1 MSLIAKIISKF
12 DDSGIKKAKHS
23 FSGLEKALGAVGI
36 GLGLKEVADLLLESA
51 KAASVDEKSM
61 LLLNTQLQRNAHAT
75 KDQIKQSNKF
85 VEKLSLQ
92 TGIVKDKLRPAYAR
106 FANVTHNVKD
116 AQRLLTIAVDA
127 SAGSGLS
134 QTRIVKAVSQA
145 YTGNQKA
152 LAKLFPELKNSKN
165 ALGDL
170 SKEYAGMAALKADP
184 FMKFNNSIEIL
195 KEKLGTAILPL
206 ISEFVDYISKPG
218 GVVDQVGAFFDSLND
233 PKSDAGKMFTDIK
246 NAVKDAFG
254 QVRDFFALFGNGDAM
269 KGFGN
274 LVKLLIEALPAF
286 IALKGILA
294 LSAAGKPIK
303 YLLTAITAMKAG
315 TSTSTDAEK
324 SLENAGNSPI
334 GGTVKLLAAT
344 QAAAFFAYKGAQS
357 GINEQLQKN
366 GQRVSLIAAGA
377 SGSMAIPTGRA
388 TKGNSLGL
396 FDNPTTT
403 NVTINVQSADPKA
416 VVDALGKYV
425 KSNGALPKFITA
437 HLGGHP

>member
-1 MSLIAKIISKF
+1 MLSKF

-23 FSGLEKALGAVGI
+23 FSGLKHAIGAVGLGI
-36 GLGLKEVADLLLESA
+36 GLSEITNVLIESA
-51 KAASVDEKSM
+51 KAASADEKSM
-61 LLLNTQLQRNAHAT
+61 LLLNTQLGRNAHANNT
-75 KDQIKQSNKF
+75 QIKQSNKF
-85 VEKLSLQ
+85 IERMSLQ
-92 TGIVKDKLRPAYAR
+92 TGIVKNQLRPAYAR

-116 AQRLLTIAVDA
+116 AQKLLTIAIDA
-127 SAGSGLS
+127 HAGSGLS
-134 QTRIVKAVSQA
+134 MTKI
-145 YTGNQKA
+145 TKA
-152 LAKLFPELKNSKN
+152 LSKAYDGNTKSLMSIFPELKNAKT
-165 ALGDL
+165 AVADLG
-170 SKEYAGMAALKADP
+170 KEYDNMAALNADP
-184 FMKFNNSIEIL
+184 FSKFNNSMEIM
-195 KEKLGTAILPL
+195 KEHLGAAILPL
-206 ISEFVDYISKPG
+206 ITQFIDTISAPG
-218 GVVDQVGAFFDSLND
+218 GLIDQVNKFFDDLSN
-233 PKSDAGKMFTDIK
+233 PKTEPGKMFTDIK

-254 QVRDFFALFGNGDAM
+254 QVKDFFALFGNGDAM

-303 YLLTAITAMKAG
+303 YLLAAITAMKAG

-425 KSNGALPKFITA
+425 KSNGALPKSITA
-437 HLGGHP
+437 HLGGH

>member
-1 MSLIAKIISKF
+1 MSVIVKLLSKF

-23 FSGLEKALGAVGI
+23 FSGLHKALGAIGL
-36 GLGLKEVADLLLESA
+36 GLGLKEVGDLLIESA
-51 KAASVDEKSM
+51 KAASADEKSM
-61 LLLNTQLQRNAHAT
+61 LLLNTQLGRNAHANKT
-75 KDQIKQSNKF
+75 QIKQSNKF
-85 VEKLSLQ
+85 IERMSLQ
-92 TGIVKDKLRPAYAR
+92 TGIVKNQLRPAYAR

-254 QVRDFFALFGNGDAM
+254 QVRDFFALFGNGDAV
-269 KGFGN
+269 KGFGQIAGF
-274 LVKLLIEALPAF
+274 LVKMMPAL
-286 IALKGILA
+286 IALKAIMV
-294 LSAAGKPIK
+294 LSATGKSLVGLVAAIQALRGTGGVGGNGGANIIPGGK
-303 YLLTAITAMKAG
+303 GKGLLTKLTATPVVG
-315 TSTSTDAEK
+315 T
-324 SLENAGNSPI
+324 
-334 GGTVKLLAAT
+334 
-344 QAAAFFAYKGAQS
+344 
-357 GINEQLQKN
+357 
-366 GQRVSLIAAGA
+366 IAAILTTSGDAMLPTQGQIDARKKIDPKTGQPYGYVNPNIFGA
-377 SGSMAIPTGRA
+377 KPAQ
-388 TKGNSLGL
+388 
-396 FDNPTTT
+396 NPITT
-403 NVTINVQSADPKA
+403 NNITINVQSADPKA
-416 VVDALGKYV
+416 TVDALGKYV
-425 KSNGALPKFITA
+425 KTNGKLPASLFPRTN
-437 HLGGHP
+437 